1 MTTIASRFVTAC
13 LLVGLCAVT
22 VLLAEGLL
30 APPGAQTQV
39 AGGTER
45 LAGPVDGD
53 LLAAG
58 GRGPTD

>member
-13 LLVGLCAVT
+13 LLVSLCAIA
-22 VLLAEGLL
+22 VLIAEGLL
-30 APPGAQTQV
+30 ASPGAQTQV

-45 LAGPVDGD
+45 LAAPVDGD